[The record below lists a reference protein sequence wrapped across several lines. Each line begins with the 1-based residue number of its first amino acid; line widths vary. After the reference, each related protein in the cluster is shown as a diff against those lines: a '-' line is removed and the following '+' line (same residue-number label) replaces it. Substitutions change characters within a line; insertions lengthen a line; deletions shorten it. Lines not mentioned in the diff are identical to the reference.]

1 MNYGIKVTCKEAK
14 VISIYFSFYFRFI
27 FKTVTT
33 NFKMVIARIYLFE
46 LVKHKWIFVTNLT
59 PYKRECMESPG
70 FNQIKLCRNYN
81 FTV

>member
-1 MNYGIKVTCKEAK
+1 MNYGIKVPYKEVK
-14 VISIYFSFYFRFI
+14 VISIYFSFHFRII

-33 NFKMVIARIYLFE
+33 NFKMVIARIDLFQ
-46 LVKHKWIFVTNLT
+46 LVKHKWIFVKNLT
-59 PYKRECMESPG
+59 PYRKECMESPG